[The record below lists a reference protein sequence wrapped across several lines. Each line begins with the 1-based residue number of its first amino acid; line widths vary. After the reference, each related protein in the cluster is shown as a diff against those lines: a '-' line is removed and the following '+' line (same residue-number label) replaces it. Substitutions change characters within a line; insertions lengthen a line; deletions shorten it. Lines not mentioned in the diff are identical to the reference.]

1 VTASRYLV
9 SGVDRQKGAVLVFV
23 ASALLVLFGF
33 MAFAVDVGYLL
44 YIKNRLQSVTEA
56 AALAG
61 GGDINCCVNSTAVST
76 AVLYSSVDGAMNQ
89 FQDIPVTMPAQPI
102 LKCLQGF
109 QSTVSCNGYDKA
121 NAIYVT
127 QQATVPL
134 IFAPVIGINE
144 ASVSAFAMASASGG
158 ATPPLNVMIVLDT
171 TGSMNN
177 SNPSCGSGQTRLSC
191 ALKGVQTLLL
201 QLSNP
206 KNLVGVMTFP
216 PMSNTSQAQY
226 QTDCLANT
234 KPAIAS
240 TYSASGASYL
250 LSSMSGTYLTTSGNK
265 ALSST
270 SGLVK
275 AVGGV
280 SNCAS
285 LVAVGGLGTYFAG
298 AIKAAQAAMPS
309 NGNQN
314 VIIVVSDGD
323 ASSTKM
329 GSLQSTQQC
338 QQAVTEARSATNAGT
353 WVYSLAY
360 GASTAGC
367 STDTAP
373 KITPCATMQ
382 AIASKPSMFFSD
394 NTGSCSSTGA
404 NVINLFSQ
412 VGNSLMS
419 PRRLPINAQ

>member
-265 ALSST
+265 ALSLLKRSVAFQIARR
-270 SGLVK
+270 SWRSVDLGLTLRVQSRQRK
-275 AVGGV
+275 LL
-280 SNCAS
+280 C
-285 LVAVGGLGTYFAG
+285 LQM
-298 AIKAAQAAMPS
+298 AIKM
-309 NGNQN
+309 
-314 VIIVVSDGD
+314 
-323 ASSTKM
+323 SS
-329 GSLQSTQQC
+329 L
-338 QQAVTEARSATNAGT
+338 
-353 WVYSLAY
+353 L
-360 GASTAGC
+360 
-367 STDTAP
+367 
-373 KITPCATMQ
+373 
-382 AIASKPSMFFSD
+382 
-394 NTGSCSSTGA
+394 
-404 NVINLFSQ
+404 
-412 VGNSLMS
+412 
-419 PRRLPINAQ
+419 